1 LELVLNE
8 MEQKLR
14 SKNMKLKK
22 QHANFLARKITKD
35 LLNSEFIEARKDR
48 MAISAECERILLEDI
63 EKEIKLDEQVNV
75 ILENMEDDISFYN
88 ADFKQLFW
96 MTKKRLA
103 NEFDVNLNFEDRF
116 SNIAHN
122 MMDFLYEEDFIHF
135 TVSDNQV
142 KNLIAN
148 SIDQFIKGYDE
159 ADSLAY
165 DKIKNYK
172 RKLIPGTEDYEL
184 IFKRLYEEE
193 LIKKGLL

>member
-1 LELVLNE
+1 
-8 MEQKLR
+8 MKLR
-14 SKNMKLKK
+14 K
-22 QHANFLARKITKD
+22 QHTNFLARKITKD
-35 LLNSEFIEARKDR
+35 LISSDFIEVRKDR
-48 MAISAECERILLEDI
+48 MAIIEECEKILLQDI
-63 EKEIKLDEQVNV
+63 EKEIKLDEQVNI
-75 ILENMEDDISFYN
+75 ILENMEDDIQFYN

-96 MTKKRLA
+96 MTKKLA

-122 MMDFLYEEDFIHF
+122 IMDFLYEEDFIHF

-142 KNLIAN
+142 KNLISNA
-148 SIDQFIKGYDE
+148 ITVFIKGYDE

-165 DKIKNYK
+165 EKIKNYK
-172 RKLIPGTEDYEL
+172 RKIIPGTEDYDL